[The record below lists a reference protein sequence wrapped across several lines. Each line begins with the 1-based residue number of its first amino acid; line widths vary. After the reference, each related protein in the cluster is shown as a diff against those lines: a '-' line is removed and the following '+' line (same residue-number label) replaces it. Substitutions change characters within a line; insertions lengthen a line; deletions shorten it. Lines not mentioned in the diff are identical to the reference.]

1 MAKISPVGLNT
12 SLSTFS
18 NRFNQLVDSVGDL
31 ALLTTDSNATIVTAI
46 NSVDS
51 NQGDVTAL
59 TTTAKTAVGGIN
71 ELDAEIGAAALNTSA
86 TTLRGAI
93 NEHEADLTIIND
105 SIGTGGLN
113 TTSQNLI
120 GAINEHETDIGTVG
134 SLTTTAGSLV
144 GAVNELDAELGTIT
158 SGAMGT
164 TASTVSGAIAELD
177 SRLDSDETEFD
188 TLVGKTTLTTT
199 ATSVTTAINELD
211 LELGTISAGAMGT
224 TASTVSGAIAEL
236 EAEIDV
242 LNDSIGTGGLN
253 TSASTL
259 VAAINEHETDIG
271 NMALDTVA
279 GSLTAAINE
288 LHTQLDL
295 IDSVNTLNIDSAFQ
309 QIGPLSDLTTVA
321 DTNLV
326 VAINEVDAAVD
337 SNTTNFYSRA
347 RAAISA
353 SGDLTYNSSTGVMSV
368 DVEQVYSKANFDS
381 DLGDASTTIL
391 PEGTNLYYTDA
402 RVDTVLDGT
411 TTDSISE
418 GSTNLY
424 YTNTRVNSHLSGS
437 TGITYTNGAISITN
451 TSVTAGTY
459 GSATQIPIFT
469 VNARGQLDSAGSVA
483 VAGVSSFTFDSSA
496 GTLSIGTADGGSFS
510 EAISLDPF
518 TTSTLAEGTNLYF
531 TNARAR
537 AAVGA
542 SGDLSYNSSTGVFS
556 IDVETIYTK
565 ANFDSDLGDAS
576 TSDLPEGTNLYYT
589 TARADSDITAKVDGA
604 FVNNLTID
612 ADTLGGQN
620 SAYHLNYNNFTNTP
634 TIGNATISISAGSG
648 LATGGS
654 FTTNAGSNSTITL
667 AHADTSTLTGN
678 YGGNDDGIVI
688 EDITVDGFG
697 HITAISTRDLDGR
710 FANTG
715 GATFTGQ
722 VQLNDNVNL
731 DFGTGNDAEMYFD
744 NSQLNLDINGDHDFF
759 IRDGNNSNANRFTF
773 DVSAGDFTATGNV
786 TAYSDE
792 RLKENIRT
800 IDNALDKVDNMRGVY
815 YDKDGRAETGVIAQ
829 EIERVLPEVV
839 IDGAEY
845 KSVAYGNVV
854 GILIEAIK
862 ELKQEIEDLKSGDK

>member
-177 SRLDSDETEFD
+177 SRLDSDETEID

-199 ATSVTTAINELD
+199 ATSVMTAINELD
-211 LELGTISAGAMGT
+211 SELGTISAGAMGT

-309 QIGPLSDLTTVA
+309 QIGPLGNLTTVA

-589 TARADSDITAKVDGA
+589 TARADSDIRAKVDGA

-829 EIERVLPEVV
+829 ESERVLPEVV

-845 KSVAYGNVV
+845 KAVADGNVV

-862 ELKQEIEDLKSGDK
+862 ELKQEIEDLKSGEK

>member
-309 QIGPLSDLTTVA
+309 QIGPLGNLTTVA

-518 TTSTLAEGTNLYF
+518 TTSTLDEGTNLYF

-589 TARADSDITAKVDGA
+589 TARVDSDITAKVDGA

>member
-1 MAKISPVGLNT
+1 MAVKLSDFLSTSLADALDSAATVAIIQDQIIPLDSNT
-12 SLSTFS
+12 SGDYIKDITAGSGILVTGGGAHSATPTVKVDSSSIATLTGSQTLTNKTINFADNSVTTSLAQLNAALSGGVSVASLSGTETLTNKTLTAPTITGPNITGPGSITDISTFGL
-18 NRFNQLVDSVGDL
+18 R
-31 ALLTTDSNATIVTAI
+31 
-46 NSVDS
+46 
-51 NQGDVTAL
+51 DVT
-59 TTTAKTAVGGIN
+59 TTT
-71 ELDAEIGAAALNTSA
+71 
-86 TTLRGAI
+86 
-93 NEHEADLTIIND
+93 
-105 SIGTGGLN
+105 
-113 TTSQNLI
+113 
-120 GAINEHETDIGTVG
+120 HETRIVSNNVSPILSADRTLTLDVNNADRNISLTGNLTLGG
-134 SLTTTAGSLV
+134 SLTT
-144 GAVNELDAELGTIT
+144 
-158 SGAMGT
+158 SGAH
-164 TASTVSGAIAELD
+164 A
-177 SRLDSDETEFD
+177 
-188 TLVGKTTLTTT
+188 TTLTTT
-199 ATSVTTAINELD
+199 GVTGVTLPTSGTLISKDGSGDVSIAGTMTANSYEGD
-211 LELGTISAGAMGT
+211 GS
-224 TASTVSGAIAEL
+224 
-236 EAEIDV
+236 
-242 LNDSIGTGGLN
+242 
-253 TSASTL
+253 
-259 VAAINEHETDIG
+259 
-271 NMALDTVA
+271 
-279 GSLTAAINE
+279 SLTGI
-288 LHTQLDL
+288 
-295 IDSVNTLNIDSAFQ
+295 SSYTL
-309 QIGPLSDLTTVA
+309 
-321 DTNLV
+321 
-326 VAINEVDAAVD
+326 
-337 SNTTNFYSRA
+337 
-347 RAAISA
+347 
-353 SGDLTYNSSTGVMSV
+353 
-368 DVEQVYSKANFDS
+368 ANFDS
-381 DLGDASTTIL
+381 DLASKTTADL
-391 PEGTNLYYTDA
+391 TEGSNLYYTDA
-402 RVDTVLDGT
+402 RVDTVLDNT

-424 YTNTRVNSHLSGS
+424 YTTARANTDFDNRLATKSTTNLSEG
-437 TGITYTNGAISITN
+437 TNLYYT
-451 TSVTAGTY
+451 
-459 GSATQIPIFT
+459 T
-469 VNARGQLDSAGSVA
+469 VR
-483 VAGVSSFTFDSSA
+483 FDSDF
-496 GTLSIGTADGGSFS
+496 GDN
-510 EAISLDPF
+510 
-518 TTSTLAEGTNLYF
+518 TTSNLTEGTNLYF

-589 TARADSDITAKVDGA
+589 TARVDSDITAKVDGA

>member
-177 SRLDSDETEFD
+177 SRLDSNETEFD

-199 ATSVTTAINELD
+199 ATSVMTAINELD
-211 LELGTISAGAMGT
+211 SELGTISAGAMGT

-271 NMALDTVA
+271 SMALDTVA
-279 GSLTAAINE
+279 VSLTAAINE

-309 QIGPLSDLTTVA
+309 QIGPLGSLTTVA

-326 VAINEVDAAVD
+326 LAINEVDAAVD

-402 RVDTVLDGT
+402 RVNTVLDGT

-518 TTSTLAEGTNLYF
+518 TTSTLDEGTNLYF
-531 TNARAR
+531 TNARVR

-612 ADTLGGQN
+612 ADTLGGQS

-710 FANTG
+710 FANLG

-722 VQLNDNVNL
+722 LQLNDNVNL
-731 DFGTGNDAEMYFD
+731 DFGSGNDAEMYFD

>member
-59 TTTAKTAVGGIN
+59 TTIAKTAVGGIN

-309 QIGPLSDLTTVA
+309 QIGPLGNLTTVA

-518 TTSTLAEGTNLYF
+518 TTSTLDEGTNLYF

-589 TARADSDITAKVDGA
+589 TTRADSAIDVRVTQS
-604 FVNNLTID
+604 FVNDLNVD
-612 ADTLGGQN
+612 AETLGGN
-620 SAYHLNYNNFTNTP
+620 DSSYLLNYNNFTNTP